1 MIEKFRFRSE
11 NGIFKFLDKFNKRKQ
26 AKNILTLV
34 TSLIFLVNIYSLK
47 IDLKDLRNSVIDPTN
62 ITNII
67 SINLMLSNIYHVV
80 NSELSLTTK
89 MNYKEE
95 MKEKTLIQKIWF
107 TFNIYEVGYLPYEM
121 TAFLLM
127 NYYDKNSVVVS
138 DSLRY
143 FFILRN
149 IPFYLLSIFKDIQ
162 LNNNN
167 NFKDIFEMF
176 HALSG
181 IYIMYQYR
189 FLVRGGIT
197 LPYQEYT
204 APDGLSSQY
213 DLNVIV

>member
-1 MIEKFRFRSE
+1 MTNLEPFRFRSE
-11 NGIFKFLDKFNKRKQ
+11 KGIFKFLDKFNKSKQ
-26 AKNILTLV
+26 AKNILTFV

-47 IDLKDLRNSVIDPTN
+47 IDLKDLIKSVLDPTN

-67 SINLMLSNIYHVV
+67 SINLILSNIYHVI
-80 NSELSLTTK
+80 NSQLSLTK

-95 MKEKTLIQKIWF
+95 MKKKKNLIQKIWF
-107 TFNIYEVGYLPYEM
+107 TFTIYEVGYLPYEM
-121 TAFLLM
+121 TAFLFM
-127 NYYDKNSVVVS
+127 NYYDKNSVVS
-138 DSLRY
+138 SSLRY

-149 IPFYLLSIFKDIQ
+149 IPFYLLSIFKNSQ

-189 FLVRGGIT
+189 FNEPVKDSDF
-197 LPYQEYT
+197 Q
-204 APDGLSSQY
+204 DGS
-213 DLNVIV
+213 

>member
-1 MIEKFRFRSE
+1 MIEIFRFRSE
-11 NGIFKFLDKFNKRKQ
+11 KGIFKFLDKFNKRKQ
-26 AKNILTLV
+26 AKNILTFV

-47 IDLKDLRNSVIDPTN
+47 INLTDLINSVIDPTN
-62 ITNII
+62 ITKII
-67 SINLMLSNIYHVV
+67 SINLMLSNIYHVI

-95 MKEKTLIQKIWF
+95 MKKKKNLIQKIWF

-127 NYYDKNSVVVS
+127 NYYGLYYVGNRLS
-138 DSLRY
+138 Y

-149 IPFYLLSIFKDIQ
+149 IPFYLLSIFKNSQ

-176 HALSG
+176 HSLSG

-189 FLVRGGIT
+189 FNKPIEKLA
-197 LPYQEYT
+197 LFT
-204 APDGLSSQY
+204 A
-213 DLNVIV
+213 